1 LVLIYLLKPGG
12 AGFLGPD
19 EPRYASIGREMARD
33 GDWVTPRL
41 NGSPW
46 FEKPPL
52 LYWTTAA
59 ANRLGLRDEW
69 AARVPMALISL
80 TFLLF
85 FHEIL
90 RREFSS
96 RLALAATAI
105 LGGSAG
111 WLVASFAAVPDLPM
125 SAAFAAAMMIALF
138 DNRADPEKPPKRR
151 LRRAWAAGALLGIA
165 ILAKGFVP
173 VALFA
178 PVWWIA
184 REKRL
189 RILAAAAIVA
199 APWYLLCWTRN
210 GSAFWNDFFWKQ
222 HVQRLISAQ
231 ALQHGQPFW
240 YYVPVILV
248 GLFPWTPLAALIGL
262 KKARARGWMEEDA
275 RVRFL
280 LLWAL
285 GALIFFSIV
294 PNKLPFYVLPLMPA
308 LAVVMAA
315 ALEAVRGRE
324 WWLAAC
330 VGSLILLPS
339 IAGTFPEAYLE
350 GATRAHW
357 YFDPRGLIAVVAAA
371 GIWWL
376 SRHGRWTAAMLA
388 SSAIVAAGGAYLKL
402 TTLAPLDQRDSAR
415 AFWRAHQ
422 GEIGEACVAADVPR
436 AWVYGLS
443 YYASRAVPDCGA
455 SVAESWEIRGR
466 NGTLQIERR

>member
-1 LVLIYLLKPGG
+1 VVYLLKPGG

-80 TFLLF
+80 TFLIF

-125 SAAFAAAMMIALF
+125 SAALASAMMIALF
-138 DNRADPEKPPKRR
+138 DNRVGRG
-151 LRRAWAAGALLGIA
+151 WIAGALLGIA

-173 VALFA
+173 AALFA

-184 REKRL
+184 REKR
-189 RILAAAAIVA
+189 RGILAAAAIVA

-240 YYVPVILV
+240 YYVPVMLA

-262 KKARARGWMEEDA
+262 KKAREDA
-275 RVRFL
+275 RIRFL

-285 GALIFFSIV
+285 GALVFFSIV

-315 ALEAVRGRE
+315 ALEAVPRRE
-324 WWLAAC
+324 WWLIAC
-330 VGSLILLPS
+330 LGSLILLPS
-339 IAGTFPEAYLE
+339 IAETFPQAYLE

-357 YFDPRGLIAVVAAA
+357 HFDPRGLIALVAAA
-371 GIWWL
+371 VVWWI
-376 SRHGRWTAAMLA
+376 SRRGRWTAALVA
-388 SSAIVAAGGAYLKL
+388 TSAMVAAGGAYLKL
-402 TTLAPLDQRDSAR
+402 KTLPPLDQRDSAR
-415 AFWRAHQ
+415 AFWRSHQ
-422 GEIGEACVAADVPR
+422 EEIGEACVAADVPR

-443 YYASRAVPDCGA
+443 YYASRAVPDCGD
-455 SVAESWEIRGR
+455 SVAENWEIRGR
-466 NGTLQIERR
+466 NGMLEIARRY

>member
-1 LVLIYLLKPGG
+1 
-12 AGFLGPD
+12 
-19 EPRYASIGREMARD
+19 MARD

-80 TFLLF
+80 AFLIF

-90 RREFSS
+90 RREFSF
-96 RLALAATAI
+96 RRALAATAI

-125 SAAFAAAMMIALF
+125 SAALAAAMMIALF
-138 DNRADPEKPPKRR
+138 DNRVG
-151 LRRAWAAGALLGIA
+151 RAWIAGALLGIA

-173 VALFA
+173 AVLFA

-184 REKRL
+184 REKRW
-189 RILAAAAIVA
+189 RILGAAAIVA

-240 YYVPVILV
+240 YYVPVMLA

-262 KKARARGWMEEDA
+262 KKAREDK
-275 RVRFL
+275 RIRFL
-280 LLWAL
+280 LLWAV
-285 GALIFFSIV
+285 GALVFFSIV
-294 PNKLPFYVLPLMPA
+294 PNKLPFYVLPMMPA

-315 ALEAVRGRE
+315 ALEVVPGRE
-324 WWLAAC
+324 WWLVAC
-330 VGSLILLPS
+330 LGSLILLPS
-339 IAGTFPEAYLE
+339 IAETFPEAYLE
-350 GATRAHW
+350 GAKRAHW
-357 YFDPRGLIAVVAAA
+357 HFDPGGLPALVAAA
-371 GIWWL
+371 SVWLL
-376 SRHGRWTAAMLA
+376 SRRGRWTAALLA
-388 SSAIVAAGGAYLKL
+388 SSAMVLAGGAYLKL
-402 TTLAPLDQRDSAR
+402 KTLTPLDQRDSAR
-415 AFWRAHQ
+415 AFWRTHR

-455 SVAESWEIRGR
+455 SVAENWEIRGR
-466 NGTLQIERR
+466 NGALEIERRY

>member
-1 LVLIYLLKPGG
+1 LVVVYLLKPGG

-80 TFLLF
+80 TFLIF

-125 SAAFAAAMMIALF
+125 SAALAAAMMIALF
-138 DNRADPEKPPKRR
+138 DNRA
-151 LRRAWAAGALLGIA
+151 ASVWAAGALLGIA
-165 ILAKGFVP
+165 ILAKGFIP
-173 VALFA
+173 AALFA

-240 YYVPVILV
+240 YYVPVMLV

-262 KKARARGWMEEDA
+262 KKAREDA

-285 GALIFFSIV
+285 GALVFFSIV

-308 LAVVMAA
+308 LAIVMAA
-315 ALEAVRGRE
+315 ALEAVRGRA
-324 WWLAAC
+324 WWLAASL
-330 VGSLILLPS
+330 GSLILLPS
-339 IAGTFPEAYLE
+339 IAGTFPEAFLE
-350 GATRAHW
+350 GATRVRWH
-357 YFDPRGLIAVVAAA
+357 FDPRGLIAVIAAA
-371 GIWWL
+371 SVWWI
-376 SRHGRWTAAMLA
+376 SRQGRWTAALLV

-402 TTLAPLDQRDSAR
+402 KTLAPLDQRDSTR
-415 AFWRAHQ
+415 AFWRAHR
-422 GEIGEACVAADVPR
+422 GEIGEACVDADVPR

-443 YYASRAVPDCGA
+443 YYASHAVPDCGS
-455 SVAESWEIRGR
+455 SVAEGWEIRGQ
-466 NGTLQIERR
+466 NGTLEILRR